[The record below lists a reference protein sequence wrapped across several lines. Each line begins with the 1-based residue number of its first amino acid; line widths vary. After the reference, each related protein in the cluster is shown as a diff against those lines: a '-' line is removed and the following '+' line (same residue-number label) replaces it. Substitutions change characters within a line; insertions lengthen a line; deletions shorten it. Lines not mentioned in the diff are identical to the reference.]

1 MKVHNQVVKC
11 ITISALL
18 LAGLLVVVPAGADS
32 TTTTTPTYY
41 YAWDN
46 DGHTYV
52 STQSQAVA
60 TAAAVAWNK
69 KNTYT
74 ASWSGF
80 VVYGTCPNNGPTT
93 PNCPILSSAEQQIID
108 IKGEAAAG
116 TFWLATSSSGA
127 VFTSTVSQADVQAKA
142 AADLNPA
149 PTPAYTAMSSVG
161 ITYTS
166 AVSQANANAMA
177 TFVEHT
183 AVPEWVSPGPNGMLF
198 SSPVS
203 YADAVAQGL
212 AFQEANMYAAA
223 AGDYIGYDAET
234 STGFSNPADIIFFI
248 GPTQAAVDATAKAW
262 GTRLVRGGV
271 YLASNLYG
279 TWIYVGTSTAGAK
292 ALATGYPYPSNPTA
306 LTATSVTGEKF
317 YGVNAEPQ
325 QWVDNAAAYS
335 YQKSRVLPTSP
346 ETCYQG
352 SKSNTLTLLSWQCPA
367 HWSLLTP
374 AKTSKAALAAAAAA
388 RARLRTLTCVDLT
401 YGGDAHITA
410 EKPTCPTGTKA
421 VVNTVVCVRGKI
433 TRRVTELA
441 AKCPVGY
448 RQKK

>member
-93 PNCPILSSAEQQIID
+93 PKCPILSSAEQQIID
-108 IKGEAAAG
+108 LKGEAAAG
-116 TFWLATSSSGA
+116 TFWLATSNSGA
-127 VFTSTVSQADVQAKA
+127 VFTSTVSQTDVQAKA

-149 PTPAYTAMSSVG
+149 PSPAYTATSSAG

-203 YADAVAQGL
+203 YAGAVALGQ
-212 AFQEANMYAAA
+212 AFQEANMYTAA
-223 AGDYIGYDAET
+223 AGDYVGYD
-234 STGFSNPADIIFFI
+234 STTNFNNPADIIYFL

-279 TWIYVGTSTAGAK
+279 TWIYVGTSPAGAK
-292 ALATGYPYPSNPTA
+292 ALATGYPYPPNPTA
-306 LTATSVTGEKF
+306 FTATSVTGEKF
-317 YGVNAEPQ
+317 EGDWNQ
-325 QWVDNAAAYS
+325 QWTDNAAAYT
-335 YQKSRVLPTSP
+335 YQKPRVLPTSP

-352 SKSNTLTLLSWQCPA
+352 SKSNTLALLSRQCPA
-367 HWSLLTP
+367 NWTLLTP
-374 AKTSKAALAAAAAA
+374 AGTSKAALAAAAAA

-421 VVNTVVCVRGKI
+421 VANTVVCVKGKT

-448 RQKK
+448 KQKR